1 MPVPLQQTDPRQL
14 GAYRLSHRLSH
25 GAEGVVY
32 LAHDR
37 DGQPV
42 SVAMLSEGA
51 AADPAARDRFAAAV
65 TQGTGVGTAPRVL
78 AANTTNPAASWV
90 AVPHAPGRAGA
101 EAFLAPVAVGA
112 GEHDP
117 GAPDYAPH
125 WATRSTPAAA
135 RWSGAVGR
143 DAASAAESTSD
154 RRVVLGLLLVL
165 LLFVALLILLYLWL
179 TGLSAQ
185 AGGADGKPFPS
196 GGSPSPT
203 EPSTSPRPTHEPWV
217 SPDPRGTGQPTDEPS
232 PTSDVPTVDVE
243 DEDSPGLPPD
253 PRGWG

>member
-65 TQGTGVGTAPRVL
+65 TQGAGLAGAPRVL
-78 AANTTNPAASWV
+78 ASNTTNPAASWV
-90 AVPHAPGRAGA
+90 AAPYTPDRAGA

-112 GEHDP
+112 EEHGP
-117 GAPDYAPH
+117 GAPGYAPH
-125 WATRSTPAAA
+125 WATRSTPAAV
-135 RWSGAVGR
+135 RWSGAADR
-143 DAASAAESTSD
+143 DGASATEATTD

-179 TGLSAQ
+179 TGLSSQ
-185 AGGADGKPFPS
+185 AGGADGEPFPS
-196 GGSPSPT
+196 GGSPSSE
-203 EPSTSPRPTHEPWV
+203 EPSTTPRPTYEPWV
-217 SPDPRGTGQPTDEPS
+217 TPDPRGTWQPTDDPS

-243 DEDSPGLPPD
+243 DDDSSGLPPD